1 ASPTWALWGLPR
13 GLLPPRIVGTG
24 MGLLNLGGQL
34 AGAITP
40 LVMGFLVD
48 RFSYTVAF
56 GFMLVGV
63 VASITGALW
72 VPQTTDQ
79 FARSAPAGLLQAA

>member
-1 ASPTWALWGLPR
+1 
-13 GLLPPRIVGTG
+13 

-34 AGAITP
+34 AKAITP

-63 VASITGALW
+63 LASITGALR
-72 VPQTTDQ
+72 VPQTSDQ